1 MKNSLAITPS
11 WGSSINT
18 LAQSGTKAKSKIIPL
33 PGMVHGVGADIS
45 NVKQMQRWAE
55 EKYIMAH
62 LVRKLADTAK
72 SRGDFERSDS
82 YWNCFYCAKRV
93 ITGDGRLHT
102 FYCKTRVC
110 ALCNGIRKAEK
121 IHSFLPI
128 VQSWPDPFSMV
139 LTVKS
144 ISAEGLKKRIDEMYS
159 LIRRIVQKYRKRS
172 QRGAKLR
179 LKGIRVFECTYN
191 PVTREYHPHF
201 HFIVADR
208 VIADTLRNE
217 WITEGQELWGKDAVY
232 QGSQVFNRIE
242 NNEEALER
250 IIKYGTKI
258 FTETNPRNK
267 KSKKAV
273 YIQALDTIISE
284 MKGRRIFDRFGFNL
298 PKQPP
303 REKIVKHLENYKEWV
318 FVSKEADWLEK
329 DGSLTLANYTVTP
342 DIKNF
347 LKESIVDEIRCLKR
361 IWKGQHFIER
371 IE

>member
-1 MKNSLAITPS
+1 MKNSLAATPS
-11 WGSSINT
+11 WSSSINT
-18 LAQSGTKAKSKIIPL
+18 LAQNGTRSKTRIISL
-33 PGMVHGVGADIS
+33 PGVVHGRGADIS

-55 EKYIMAH
+55 EKFIMSH

-72 SRGDFERSDS
+72 SRGDFEMSDS

-93 ITGDGRLHT
+93 ITGDGRLFT
-102 FYCKTRVC
+102 NYCKTRVC
-110 ALCNGIRKAEK
+110 AVCNGIRKAEK
-121 IHSFLPI
+121 IHLFLPV

-144 ISAEGLKKRIDEMYS
+144 VSAEGLKKRIDEMYS

-172 QRGAKLR
+172 QRGAKQR

-191 PVTREYHPHF
+191 PTTKEYHPHF
-201 HFIVADR
+201 HFVVADR
-208 VIADTLRNE
+208 LTADILRNE
-217 WITEGQELWGKDAVY
+217 WIAEGQELWGKDAVY
-232 QGSQVFNRIE
+232 QGSQVFTRIE

-267 KSKKAV
+267 KSKKGV

-303 REKIVKHLENYKEWV
+303 QEKQVKCLENYKEWT
-318 FVSKEADWLEK
+318 FVSKDADWLEK
-329 DGSLTLANYTVTP
+329 DGALTLSNYVATP
-342 DIKNF
+342 ETKRF
-347 LKESIVDEIRCLKR
+347 LSDSIVDENRYVISM
-361 IWKGQHFIER
+361 WKGQRFVEKQ
-371 IE
+371 E